1 VRLLAAALLATVLSG
16 AAAHAESEPRLDCGA
31 GAATPTQHATVEIWF
46 GGDLGDWAPPTC
58 TGWSARPFT
67 VLVEAFG
74 DTALTGGPSAILAR
88 LARISDLT
96 TILYWSTRR
105 ERWRDL
111 IPDAT
116 ALSGPDPAHRRTD
129 FDEAELRAGPIFF
142 WQEEN
147 TPLGAVTYRMS
158 ARIVDAQTVVVEINN
173 ALPTRAKLFAS
184 VPPGHH
190 EFLYLFRQ
198 LDNEM
203 WSLYGLMR
211 SGSGPRL
218 VARAGR
224 KSYGNRAVAL
234 FRYLAGER
242 TDGAPPLFP

>member
-96 TILYWSTRR
+96 TILYW
-105 ERWRDL
+105 
-111 IPDAT
+111 
-116 ALSGPDPAHRRTD
+116 
-129 FDEAELRAGPIFF
+129 
-142 WQEEN
+142 
-147 TPLGAVTYRMS
+147 
-158 ARIVDAQTVVVEINN
+158 
-173 ALPTRAKLFAS
+173 
-184 VPPGHH
+184 
-190 EFLYLFRQ
+190 
-198 LDNEM
+198 
-203 WSLYGLMR
+203 
-211 SGSGPRL
+211 
-218 VARAGR
+218 
-224 KSYGNRAVAL
+224 
-234 FRYLAGER
+234 
-242 TDGAPPLFP
+242 